1 MGLSPRRR
9 LTYRASARRGAPGR
23 CRAPRNPRDASFRC
37 GRPRTRSTRHAR
49 SHSEAA
55 FNDGHRPAARLHLE
69 PHLFP
74 KRCRDSL
81 LAVLLDALEI
91 FSRDHHHQQP
101 ILRMPR
107 LAGQARTVLHV
118 YVAMTVGS
126 LRASNGE
133 GWWPRRTQPLVRR
146 AKVAPQRIAAL
157 ATRSASRPSALRSSW
172 SRSWRRCWTRSPR
185 VSRGPEPMDVPYGSV
200 QRCMRRLV
208 GSVRLVGAG
217 ATLSRLTPGESPAD
231 LTAR

>member
-1 MGLSPRRR
+1 MP
-9 LTYRASARRGAPGR
+9 ASAAVGPEQGPLDMLGVIAKLGDPV
-23 CRAPRNPRDASFRC
+23 
-37 GRPRTRSTRHAR
+37 GRPVLVDNALPDRP
-49 SHSEAA
+49 A

-107 LAGQARTVLHV
+107 LAGQTRTVLHV

-172 SRSWRRCWTRSPR
+172 SRSWRRCCTRSPR
-185 VSRGPEPMDVPYGSV
+185 VSRGPEPTDVPYGSV

-217 ATLSRLTPGESPAD
+217 ATLSRLTSGESPAD